1 MTVNQPLRGGGKG
14 SINGK
19 RKAFAGF
26 LALLLAAA
34 LFHAGFVQQTKAAPA
49 MKPLRVSIPASDFAL
64 KDMKGKSVRLSDFR
78 GKVVLLNFWATWCLP
93 CRREMPSLERLYQ
106 SYRSR
111 GLVVVAVSI
120 DRASS
125 AKVRAFAE
133 EMDLSFPVLHDPDD
147 LTSPRYGVIGIPYS
161 FLISPAGRIV
171 YRVAGEYAWDDRPAK
186 AAVEYMLQ
194 GMSPSRAG

>member
-1 MTVNQPLRGGGKG
+1 MNDKKVAL
-14 SINGK
+14 
-19 RKAFAGF
+19 AGF

-34 LFHAGFVQQTKAAPA
+34 LFHAGFVRLTEAAPA
-49 MKPLRVSIPASDFAL
+49 MKPLRVSIPAGDFAL
-64 KDMKGKSVRLSDFR
+64 RDMKGKRVRLSDFR

-125 AKVRAFAE
+125 ATVRAFAE
-133 EMDLSFPVLHDPDD
+133 EMGLSFSVLHDPDD

-171 YRVAGEYAWDDRPAK
+171 YRVAGEYTWDDQPAK
-186 AAVEYMLQ
+186 AAVEDMLK